1 VIASGVGLVRGINVG
16 ASTRVSKEDLAAA
29 FADAGFADVV
39 TLLQSGN
46 AVFACEGEP
55 TAQQA
60 AAVEAGIERRSGVA
74 ARVILVGE
82 ERFREVAAANPL
94 LPIADD
100 DSRLLV
106 TFLDHDLPPGLDLPA
121 DADLAPE
128 VLRAGERALYQWCPL
143 GISKSV
149 VPAAFW
155 RAVGPVATG
164 RNQRT
169 LGRILAELDRRRP
182 GSPADG

>member
-1 VIASGVGLVRGINVG
+1 MPGVLGVGLVRGINVG
-16 ASTRVSKEDLAAA
+16 ASTRVAKDDLAAA
-29 FADAGFADVV
+29 FTDAGFSDVV

-46 AVFACEGEP
+46 AVFAATGDP
-55 TAQQA
+55 TAEQA
-60 AAVEAGIERRSGVA
+60 AAVEEGIERRSGVA
-74 ARVILVGE
+74 ARVVLVAE
-82 ERFREVAAANPL
+82 TRFRDVVAANPL
-94 LPIADD
+94 TTVADD
-100 DSRLLV
+100 DARLLV
-106 TFLDHDLPPGLDLPA
+106 TFLDHDLPAGLELPA

-149 VPAAFW
+149 VSAAFW

-169 LGRILAELDRRRP
+169 LARILTELDRRH
-182 GSPADG
+182 

>member
-1 VIASGVGLVRGINVG
+1 MAAARAAGAALGVGLVRGINVG
-16 ASTRVSKEDLAAA
+16 PSTRVAKDDLAAA
-29 FADAGFADVV
+29 FADAGFSHVV

-46 AVFACEGEP
+46 AVFGLTGAP
-55 TAQQA
+55 TVEQA
-60 AAVEAGIERRSGVA
+60 ATVEAGIERRSGVS
-74 ARVILVGE
+74 ARVVLVGE
-82 ERFREVAAANPL
+82 ERFREVVAANPL
-94 LPIADD
+94 TAVADD
-100 DSRLLV
+100 DARLLV
-106 TFLDHDLPPGLDLPA
+106 TFLDHDLPADLELPA

-149 VPAAFW
+149 VPPAFW

-169 LGRILAELDRRRP
+169 LARIVAELDRRR
-182 GSPADG
+182 